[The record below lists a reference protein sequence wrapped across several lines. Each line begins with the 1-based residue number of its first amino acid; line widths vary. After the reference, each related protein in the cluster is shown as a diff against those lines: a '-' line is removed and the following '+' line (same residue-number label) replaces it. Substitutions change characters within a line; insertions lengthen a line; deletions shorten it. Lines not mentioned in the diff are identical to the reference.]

1 MTEKKIV
8 DQLLRLC
15 EKQYRKGFQQGA
27 GLINDKIIT
36 IADADKFRGDGIKE
50 SYSNYYLPLTPKKER
65 KNNKIF
71 NKWRFIGQLI
81 AECQMKNMDE
91 LQDILRNHQKKQ
103 I

>member
-27 GLINDKIIT
+27 GYINDKIIT
-36 IADADKFRGDGIKE
+36 IADADGFRGDGIKE
-50 SYSNYYLPLTPKKER
+50 SYSNYYSPLTPKKER
-65 KNNKIF
+65 KNNK
-71 NKWRFIGQLI
+71 WYFIDQLI